1 MKLLDT
7 LEKEVN
13 ETRKLSHKK
22 KLVDYFDGINN
33 NFLSEANLTDIK
45 NKITNFFTNLKNIII
60 NKGFD
65 EGIALSTTFSDLVIE
80 INDNCLGNELLNK
93 INQTYSNEIDKML
106 TKYYSVVN
114 PAFEK
119 FNTTFFDKNYQIHK
133 SQYAVKPTE
142 LS

>member
-1 MKLLDT
+1 MD
-7 LEKEVN
+7 
-13 ETRKLSHKK
+13 
-22 KLVDYFDGINN
+22 NN

-45 NKITNFFTNLKNIII
+45 NKITNFFTNLKNTRI
-60 NKGFD
+60 NKCFD
-65 EGIALSTTFSDLVIE
+65 EGIAVSTTFSDLVIE

-119 FNTTFFDKNYQIHK
+119 FNTSFFDKNYQIHK
-133 SQYAVKPTE
+133 SQYAVKPTK